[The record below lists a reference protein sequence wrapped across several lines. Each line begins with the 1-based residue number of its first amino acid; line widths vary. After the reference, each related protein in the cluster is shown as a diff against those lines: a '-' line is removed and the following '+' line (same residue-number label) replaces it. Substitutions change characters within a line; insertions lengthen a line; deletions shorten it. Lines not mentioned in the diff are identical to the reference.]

1 MDKMIEKM
9 AMYKVAADS
18 MEKVIKKILTDG
30 NVEIPPMIKEDI
42 IIELNLYGKRKYE
55 LE

>member
-18 MEKVIKKILTDG
+18 MEKVMKKILTNGD
-30 NVEIPPMIKEDI
+30 VEIPPMMKEDI
-42 IIELNLYGKRKYE
+42 IIELNLYAKRKHE